1 MLNILWNVFAIRK
14 PILKIKRFVEATFL
28 EIKNIQKEDEMFK
41 LAVNYRIFSGSNCL
55 LKIKLQFVLYKLNSS

>member
-41 LAVNYRIFSGSNCL
+41 LDVNYRIFL
-55 LKIKLQFVLYKLNSS
+55 APIVY